1 MGTLMTEQPAAER
14 SKGKVLV
21 IDDDRDIADLVYA
34 ILTDEGFAV
43 SLLHRQDSDSIRKAV
58 GQVEPDCVLLDG
70 ESPKGYGQSWGE
82 ASWLGARSR
91 TVPVIMFSGS
101 TADVHEA
108 QESASP
114 RSQEAGFTATLPKPF
129 NIDTLVD
136 VVERAIG
143 LAVPFNESQGGERE
157 RTARLVT
164 RLQDAGATEVHV
176 STRREWG
183 NFRTEDGTLVQL
195 YWWQRDGAYYVVR
208 HAETG
213 GVLETLGRF
222 YDLDAAITMA
232 MTVRR

>member
-1 MGTLMTEQPAAER
+1 MAEQPAGAR

-21 IDDDRDIADLVYA
+21 IDDDRDIAELVYA

-43 SLLHRQDSDSIRKAV
+43 SLLHRQDPDSIRMAV
-58 GQVEPDCVLLDG
+58 GQLEPDCVLLDG

-91 TVPVIMFSGS
+91 NVPVIMFSAS
-101 TADVHEA
+101 AADLREA
-108 QESASP
+108 QEGASP
-114 RSQEAGFTATLPKPF
+114 RSREAGFMATLTKPF

-143 LAVPFNESQGGERE
+143 VAVPFNESQEGERE
-157 RTARLVT
+157 RTARLVA

-176 STRREWG
+176 STRREWC

-195 YWWQRDGAYYVVR
+195 YWWQRDGVYYVVR

-213 GVLETLGRF
+213 GVLETVGRF
-222 YDLDAAITMA
+222 YDLDAAITVA
-232 MTVRR
+232 MTVRQ